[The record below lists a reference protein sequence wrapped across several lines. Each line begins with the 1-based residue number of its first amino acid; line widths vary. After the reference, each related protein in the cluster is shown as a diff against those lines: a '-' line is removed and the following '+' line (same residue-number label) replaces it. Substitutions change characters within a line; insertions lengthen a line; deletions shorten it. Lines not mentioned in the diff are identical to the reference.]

1 MFYMI
6 KAFEDR
12 INRLTAY
19 KSLHGFA
26 LGLVSIFIP
35 IFIAQQGFS
44 PFTVFSYILMEVAAF
59 AVVSL
64 PVGKLVSRYG
74 KELALVSSSLL
85 YVLIFVLLQVF
96 QLDVFLIHF
105 LGFLTGLAS
114 ALHWIPVNTE
124 FTVGSEKEDR
134 GKSYGKLEGIPKL
147 VSPLAPLIGA
157 SIMAYTG
164 FNVLVTIALFFA
176 ASSILPLI
184 YGQESEKPEFSLEG
198 LTSLDDLD
206 LWTLYFLDG
215 FATTAYVFILPLFI
229 YYVIGG
235 TLNVGSAK
243 TLMAIGAGLF
253 SITAGKISDV
263 LEHEKLLLTG
273 AVASGTI
280 YVFVPGLE
288 SRFLAFAIS
297 FVAGL
302 TYTVYTV
309 PLVSIVADIAEE
321 NSVLGFFSLRE
332 VFQSFGKISV
342 VLVLLYF
349 LRTGSMAQGFRF
361 TFYLSAVSVV
371 LIALVGRTV
380 KESRGL

>member
-1 MFYMI
+1 MLE
-6 KAFEDR
+6 AFEDR

-19 KSLHGFA
+19 KSLHGFS

-59 AVVSL
+59 AFVSL

-85 YVLIFVLLQVF
+85 YVLVFVLLQVS
-96 QLDVFLIHF
+96 QLDLFLINV

-157 SIMAYTG
+157 SIMAYLG
-164 FNVLVTIALFFA
+164 FNLLVTFALFFA
-176 ASSILPLI
+176 ISSIIPLI
-184 YGQESEKPEFSLEG
+184 YGQESEKPDFSLEG
-198 LTSLDDLD
+198 LTTADNFD

-229 YYVIGG
+229 YYAIGG
-235 TLNVGSAK
+235 TVNVGSAK

-273 AVASGTI
+273 AAASGII

-288 SRFLAFAIS
+288 SRFVAFILS

-309 PLVSIVADIAEE
+309 PLVSIVADIAEKRP
-321 NSVLGFFSLRE
+321 VLGFFSLRE
-332 VFQSFGKISV
+332 VFQSLGKISI
-342 VLVLLYF
+342 VLILLYF
-349 LRTGSMAQGFRF
+349 LKFGSMIQGFRF
-361 TFYLSAVSVV
+361 TFYLSAAAVV
-371 LIALVGRTV
+371 LISLVGRNV
-380 KESRGL
+380 KDKRGL

>member
-1 MFYMI
+1 
-6 KAFEDR
+6 
-12 INRLTAY
+12 
-19 KSLHGFA
+19 
-26 LGLVSIFIP
+26 
-35 IFIAQQGFS
+35 
-44 PFTVFSYILMEVAAF
+44 
-59 AVVSL
+59 
-64 PVGKLVSRYG
+64 
-74 KELALVSSSLL
+74 
-85 YVLIFVLLQVF
+85 
-96 QLDVFLIHF
+96 
-105 LGFLTGLAS
+105 
-114 ALHWIPVNTE
+114 
-124 FTVGSEKEDR
+124 
-134 GKSYGKLEGIPKL
+134 
-147 VSPLAPLIGA
+147 
-157 SIMAYTG
+157 MAYTG
-164 FNVLVTIALFFA
+164 FNLLVTIALFFA
-176 ASSILPLI
+176 ISSIIPLI
-184 YGQESEKPEFSLEG
+184 YRQKNEKPHFSLEG

-243 TLMAIGAGLF
+243 TLMAMGAGLF
-253 SITAGKISDV
+253 SITVGKISDV

-288 SRFLAFAIS
+288 SRFLAFALS

-342 VLVLLYF
+342 VLVLL
-349 LRTGSMAQGFRF
+349 
-361 TFYLSAVSVV
+361 
-371 LIALVGRTV
+371 
-380 KESRGL
+380 

>member
-1 MFYMI
+1 MI
-6 KAFEDR
+6 EAFEDR

-44 PFTVFSYILMEVAAF
+44 PFTVFSYVFMDVAAF
-59 AVVSL
+59 AIVSL
-64 PVGKLVSRYG
+64 PVGLMVSRFG
-74 KELALVSSSLL
+74 KEICLVSSSLL
-85 YVLIFVLLQVF
+85 YVLVFIILQLS
-96 QLDVFLIHF
+96 QLNVPLVYTV
-105 LGFLTGLAS
+105 GFLTGLA
-114 ALHWIPVNTE
+114 AAFHWIPVNTE
-124 FTVGSEKEDR
+124 FTVGSEEEDR
-134 GKSYGKLEGIPKL
+134 GESYGKLEGIPKL

-157 SIMAYTG
+157 SIMAYLG
-164 FNVLVTIALFFA
+164 FNFLVAFSLFFA
-176 ASSILPLI
+176 VSSIIPLL
-184 YGQESEKPEFSLEG
+184 YGEETEKPNFSLEG
-198 LTSLDDLD
+198 LISLDNLD
-206 LWTLYFLDG
+206 LWVLYFLDG

-253 SITAGKISDV
+253 SISAGKVSDII
-263 LEHEKLLLTG
+263 EHERLLLAGTL
-273 AVASGTI
+273 ASGI
-280 YVFVPGLE
+280 VYIFVPGLE
-288 SRFLAFAIS
+288 SRFLAFILS

-309 PLVSIVADIAEE
+309 PLVSIVADIAEKQ
-321 NSVLGFFSLRE
+321 NVLGFFSIRE
-332 VFQSFGKISV
+332 VFQSLGKISV
-342 VLVLLYF
+342 VLILLYF
-349 LRTGSMAQGFRF
+349 LSSGAMAEGFKF